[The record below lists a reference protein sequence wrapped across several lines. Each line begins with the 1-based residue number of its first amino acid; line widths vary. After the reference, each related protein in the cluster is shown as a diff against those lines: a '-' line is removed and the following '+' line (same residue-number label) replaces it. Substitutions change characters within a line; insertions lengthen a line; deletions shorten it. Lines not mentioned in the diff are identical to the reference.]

1 MTRPFRKQYEVSLSG
16 EYEVRMRLDLTERL
30 ESIEA
35 RLVKRPHPPKG
46 FDLLRMSQ
54 LARVLSA

>member
-1 MTRPFRKQYEVSLSG
+1 
-16 EYEVRMRLDLTERL
+16 MRLDLTERL